1 MRKQRKEGFS
11 LVELMIVLAVIAALI
26 STITPIAMNAV
37 RKAEA
42 LQVAMNFRVLAL
54 SMESSLILNKSVPD
68 NINELGRDID
78 TDNYGIAYHDDEGTY
93 KIAVFTTDNV
103 HFDTLH
109 ESLTAATNTT
119 DVIPDE
125 ATYIAGG
132 LQEDS
137 ISGATALY
145 YFALQLY

>member
-54 SMESSLILNKSVPD
+54 SMESSLILNRSVPD

-78 TDNYGIAYHDDEGTY
+78 TDNYGIAYDEDEGTY
-93 KIAVFTTDNV
+93 KIAVFTTDDV

-109 ESLTAATNTT
+109 ENLTAATNTT
-119 DVIPDE
+119 DVIPDG
-125 ATYIAGG
+125 ANYIPGG
-132 LQEDS
+132 LQEDT
-137 ISGATALY
+137 GATALY
-145 YFALQLY
+145 YFELQLY

>member
-54 SMESSLILNKSVPD
+54 GMENRLILNKSVPD
-68 NINELGRDID
+68 NIKELGRDID
-78 TDNYGIAYHDDEGTY
+78 TDNYGIAYHNDEGIY
-93 KIAVFTTDNV
+93 EVAVFTTDEV

-109 ESLTAATNTT
+109 EILKAATNT
-119 DVIPDE
+119 VVMPDE
-125 ATYIAGG
+125 ATYIPGG
-132 LQEDS
+132 LGS
-137 ISGATALY
+137 ISGSTALY
-145 YFALQLY
+145 YFELQLY

>member
-42 LQVAMNFRVLAL
+42 LQVAMNFRVLAM
-54 SMESSLILNKSVPD
+54 SMESRLILNKNVPD
-68 NINELGRDID
+68 NIRDLGRDID
-78 TDNYGIAYHDDEGTY
+78 TDNYGIAYADEEGTY
-93 KIAVFTTDNV
+93 KIAVFTTDEV
-103 HFDTLH
+103 HFSTLH
-109 ESLTAATNTT
+109 EVLEAATNTT

-125 ATYIAGG
+125 ASYIPGG
-132 LQEDS
+132 L
-137 ISGATALY
+137 GADELPEANALY
-145 YFALQLY
+145 YFELEVY

>member
-26 STITPIAMNAV
+26 STITPVAMNAV

-42 LQVAMNFRVLAL
+42 LKVAMNFRVLAL
-54 SMESSLILNKSVPD
+54 TTESRLILDKSVPD
-68 NINELGRDID
+68 NIRELGRDID
-78 TDNYGIAYHDDEGTY
+78 TDNYGIAYHNDEGTY
-93 KIAVFTTDNV
+93 KIAIFTTDEV

-109 ESLTAATNTT
+109 ENLKTATNTT

-125 ATYIAGG
+125 ATYVPGG
-132 LQEDS
+132 LGEDS
-137 ISGATALY
+137 ISEVTALY
-145 YFALQLY
+145 YFELQL

>member
-78 TDNYGIAYHDDEGTY
+78 TENYGIAYHDDGEGTY
-93 KIAVFTTDNV
+93 KIAVFTTDDV

-109 ESLTAATNTT
+109 ENLTAATNTT
-119 DVIPDE
+119 DVIPDG
-125 ATYIAGG
+125 ANYIPGG
-132 LQEDS
+132 LQEDT
-137 ISGATALY
+137 GATALY
-145 YFALQLY
+145 YFELQLY

>member
-54 SMESSLILNKSVPD
+54 SCLLYTSD
-68 NINELGRDID
+68 
-78 TDNYGIAYHDDEGTY
+78 AADE
-93 KIAVFTTDNV
+93 
-103 HFDTLH
+103 
-109 ESLTAATNTT
+109 
-119 DVIPDE
+119 
-125 ATYIAGG
+125 
-132 LQEDS
+132 
-137 ISGATALY
+137 
-145 YFALQLY
+145 

>member
-54 SMESSLILNKSVPD
+54 GMENRLILNKSVPD
-68 NINELGRDID
+68 NIKELGRDID
-78 TDNYGIAYHDDEGTY
+78 TDNYGIAYYDDEGTY
-93 KIAVFTTDNV
+93 KVAVFTTDEV

-109 ESLTAATNTT
+109 EILKAATNTDNVIT
-119 DVIPDE
+119 DD
-125 ATYIAGG
+125 ATYMPGG
-132 LQEDS
+132 LGS

-145 YFALQLY
+145 YFELQLY

>member
-26 STITPIAMNAV
+26 SRITPIAINAV

-54 SMESSLILNKSVPD
+54 SMESSLILNRSVPD

-78 TDNYGIAYHDDEGTY
+78 TDNYGIAYDEDEGTY

-109 ESLTAATNTT
+109 ENLTAATNTT
-119 DVIPDE
+119 DVIPDG
-125 ATYIAGG
+125 ANYIPGG
-132 LQEDS
+132 LQEDT
-137 ISGATALY
+137 GATALY
-145 YFALQLY
+145 YFELQLY

>member
-11 LVELMIVLAVIAALI
+11 LIELLIVLTVIAALI

-42 LQVAMNFRVLAL
+42 LQVAMNLKVLAL
-54 SMESSLILNKSVPD
+54 SVERRLILNKSVPD
-68 NINELGRDID
+68 NIKELGRDID
-78 TDNYGIAYHDDEGTY
+78 TENYGIAYSKEEGTY
-93 KIAVFTTDNV
+93 KVAVFTTDEV

-109 ESLTAATNTT
+109 ENLISATNTT

-125 ATYIAGG
+125 AAYIPGG

-137 ISGATALY
+137 IHKATALY
-145 YFALQLY
+145 YFELQLY

>member
-54 SMESSLILNKSVPD
+54 SMESSLILNRSVPD

-78 TDNYGIAYHDDEGTY
+78 TDNYGIAYDEDKGTY

-109 ESLTAATNTT
+109 ENLTAATNTT
-119 DVIPDE
+119 DVIPDG
-125 ATYIAGG
+125 ANYIPGG
-132 LQEDS
+132 LQEDT
-137 ISGATALY
+137 GATALY
-145 YFALQLY
+145 YFELQLY